1 MNIEQLNERVA
12 KEQYEYDKIVHRRA
26 MIRTPE
32 TIARME
38 EHAILQKARLDKA
51 IEDRQNLL
59 ENPERRYW

>member
-1 MNIEQLNERVA
+1 
-12 KEQYEYDKIVHRRA
+12 